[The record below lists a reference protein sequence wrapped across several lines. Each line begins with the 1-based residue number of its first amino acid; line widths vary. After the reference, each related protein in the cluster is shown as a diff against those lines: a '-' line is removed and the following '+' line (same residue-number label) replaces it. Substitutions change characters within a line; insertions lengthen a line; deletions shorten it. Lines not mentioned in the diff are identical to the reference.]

1 MVTVST
7 SDDLDYILK
16 LFGKWNRDQFPV
28 TDKDDSSKILGAISR
43 QEVIAIYN
51 RESLKINL
59 ADGLTKELKTIKETT
74 HSEVAV
80 GYSIFEQTVPM
91 QFIGKTLVD
100 IKLRN
105 KYGLEVLMI
114 KQTKDFLVDD
124 KKSAQ
129 EIITPDPGYKLR
141 ASDKLVL
148 FGKDEKIEEFKKT
161 AI

>member
-1 MVTVST
+1 
-7 SDDLDYILK
+7 
-16 LFGKWNRDQFPV
+16 
-28 TDKDDSSKILGAISR
+28 
-43 QEVIAIYN
+43 
-51 RESLKINL
+51 
-59 ADGLTKELKTIKETT
+59 
-74 HSEVAV
+74 
-80 GYSIFEQTVPM
+80 M
-91 QFIGKTLVD
+91 QFVGKTLVD

-124 KKSAQ
+124 KQSAQ

-141 ASDKLVL
+141 ESDKLVL